1 MLARQP
7 FMGEEENVANVGFVE
22 IEQFVATACKTDQG
36 RPEGRLFDELQ
47 SILV

>member
-7 FMGEEENVANVGFVE
+7 FMGEEENVANVGFAE

-36 RPEGRLFDELQ
+36 GPEGRLFDELQ